1 MYQKLKNCV
10 NIIRKKT
17 DFKPKTAIVL
27 GSGLGGYAHKLRV
40 ETEVSYREIEGFPVS
55 TVAGHEGKF
64 LFGYIKDRPVVMM
77 QGRVHYYEGYDMIDV
92 VLPIRLMG
100 MLGADTIF
108 LTNAAGGINRDFT
121 PGDLML
127 ITDHIP
133 SFVPSPLRGANI
145 DELGTRFPD
154 MSRVYDEELCEKVRV
169 EAKKQDILLREGVYV
184 QAQGPNYETPAE
196 IRMFGTLGADA
207 VGMSTACEAIA
218 ARHMGMRVCGISC
231 ITNMASGILD
241 QPLDHREV
249 QRVADTVKEK
259 FENLVTEII

>member
-40 ETEVSYREIEGFPVS
+40 EAEVSYREIEGFPVS

-64 LFGYIKDRPVVMM
+64 LFGYIKDTPVVMM

-121 PGDLML
+121 PG
-127 ITDHIP
+127 I
-133 SFVPSPLRGANI
+133 
-145 DELGTRFPD
+145 
-154 MSRVYDEELCEKVRV
+154 
-169 EAKKQDILLREGVYV
+169 
-184 QAQGPNYETPAE
+184 
-196 IRMFGTLGADA
+196 
-207 VGMSTACEAIA
+207 
-218 ARHMGMRVCGISC
+218 
-231 ITNMASGILD
+231 
-241 QPLDHREV
+241 
-249 QRVADTVKEK
+249 
-259 FENLVTEII
+259 